1 MKAYKGFKKDMT
13 CRGFRFEEGK
23 TYEEENAKLCER
35 GFHACENPMDC
46 ISYYAPNSSVYHE
59 VELEG
64 VNEKRDKDSKVCAK
78 RITVGARINIA
89 DLVKGAIRF
98 VFEKAEKANST
109 TGDGAHA
116 ATTGYSAHAATTGN
130 WAHAAT
136 TGNCAH
142 AATTGKC
149 AHAATTGNCAHAAT
163 TGNCAH
169 AATTG
174 YSAHAATTGDGAHA
188 ATTGENSI
196 AAALGINSK
205 AKAALGGWIVCA
217 EYDAECRLIS
227 VAAAKVDGETIK
239 ADTWYVL
246 EGGGFVEAEDDE

>member
-23 TYEEENAKLCER
+23 TYEEENTKLCER

-89 DLVKGAIRF
+89 DLVKGAVRF

-109 TGDGAHA
+109 TGDRAHA
-116 ATTGYSAHAATTGN
+116 ATTGNWAHAATTGDSAHAATTGN

-136 TGNCAH
+136 TGNW
-142 AATTGKC
+142 
-149 AHAATTGNCAHAAT
+149 
-163 TGNCAH
+163 AH

-174 YSAHAATTGDGAHA
+174 YRAHA

-196 AAALGINSK
+196 SAALGTNSK

-239 ADTWYVL
+239 AETWYVL
-246 EGGGFVEAEDDE
+246 KGGGFVEAEDDE